1 MIQVTRCERALARC
15 NSPTCEWA
23 WRRHTR
29 AAQRGFADGATV
41 EIKVSLQREIDAPAV
56 LGPSRAL
63 ALALEFF
70 RVSYLAHSPVNVSR
84 FTLCLSSAAVL
95 LLMQCQASP

>member
-1 MIQVTRCERALARC
+1 MIQATRCERALARC

-29 AAQRGFADGATV
+29 AAQRGFADGAKV
-41 EIKVSLQREIDAPAV
+41 DIKVSLQREVDAPAV

-63 ALALEFF
+63 ALALEFL
-70 RVSYLAHSPVNVSR
+70 VSYLAHSPVDVNRLTV
-84 FTLCLSSAAVL
+84 CLSTAAVL
-95 LLMQCQASP
+95 LLTQCQASP